1 MIKTPTYTDRLSSY
15 AKETNSY
22 IYFFAMHPYRQGGF
36 AGYLDTPH
44 AIFKAFVNDFDETF
58 SSSWEAQQYYG
69 KTDAFVGFKNT
80 KRTMS
85 LSWKI
90 PSSNLEEAKQAYN
103 SLNNLAVM
111 FYPTYISAGAIFYKK
126 RKMYAGDS
134 NWTAQSDPYED
145 EDAMALGAFNPN
157 QLLQSEAFF
166 GALNSDT
173 QEQLMTIMQ
182 PSALPLGK
190 PPLIGVSW
198 GEFIKNRDEMGRLA
212 GPLFGSP
219 SMDGY
224 GGASPE
230 ILAADFNSARKR
242 ALICHV
248 ENFSMSPEIEKGY
261 FTGTGYSL
269 YPKVWSCSIALN
281 VQHTHELGRQEEPW

>member
-1 MIKTPTYTDRLSSY
+1 MIKTPTYADRVSSY

-22 IYFFAMHPYRQGGF
+22 IYFFAMHPYRQGLF

-90 PSSNLEEAKQAYN
+90 PSSNLEEAQQAYN

-111 FYPTYISAGAIFYKK
+111 LYPTYMSAGAIFYKK
-126 RKMYAGDS
+126 KGQDFSNFDS
-134 NWTAQSDPYED
+134 L
-145 EDAMALGAFNPN
+145 DA
-157 QLLQSEAFF
+157 E
-166 GALNSDT
+166 T

-198 GEFIKNRDEMGRLA
+198 GEFIRNRDEIGRLE
-212 GPLFGSP
+212 GLLFGSP
-219 SMDGY
+219 SMDAY
-224 GGASPE
+224 GSPSKE
-230 ILAADFNSARKR
+230 ILALT
-242 ALICHV
+242 LIAQ
-248 ENFSMSPEIEKGY
+248 EK
-261 FTGTGYSL
+261 
-269 YPKVWSCSIALN
+269 
-281 VQHTHELGRQEEPW
+281 EL